1 MGLAMNAKRILEIVS
16 DMSMWRGDVY
26 KLAYAIA
33 EEQKEVSA
41 IIAEETGHPDTA
53 ELIRAS

>member
-1 MGLAMNAKRILEIVS
+1 MGLNMDAKRILEIVS

-33 EEQKEVSA
+33 GEQREAAS
-41 IIAEETGHPDTA
+41 IIAEEAGHPDVA
-53 ELIRAS
+53 ELIRTS

>member
-1 MGLAMNAKRILEIVS
+1 MDAKRILEIVS

-33 EEQKEVSA
+33 EEQKEASA
-41 IIAEETGHPDTA
+41 VIAEEMEHPDTA
-53 ELIRAS
+53 ELIRRS

>member
-1 MGLAMNAKRILEIVS
+1 MDAKRILEIVS

-33 EEQKEVSA
+33 EEQKEASA
-41 IIAEETGHPDTA
+41 LIAEANGNLELA
-53 ELIRAS
+53 EFIRGA